1 MRGIRD
7 APGTRRRRGPRTL
20 PPAVRACQRPTRSNR
35 ITTPHAVPIYKLSYN
50 FF

>member
-1 MRGIRD
+1 MKGIRD
-7 APGTRRRRGPRTL
+7 APGTRRPCGPHTL
-20 PPAVRACQRPTRSNR
+20 PLAARACQWPTRSNR

>member
-7 APGTRRRRGPRTL
+7 APGTRRPRGPRTL
-20 PPAVRACQRPTRSNR
+20 PPAVRARQRPTRSNR
-35 ITTPHAVPIYKLSYN
+35 ITAPHVVPIYKLPYN